1 MTTKKVREIMTK
13 DVIAVAPKTTIREA
27 AQLMVDH
34 GISGLPVVNDDGRM
48 VGIVTE
54 GDLIL
59 RQKPER
65 KVPWW
70 DLSLGPGEELARE
83 YQKAH
88 GTTVAEVMTRA
99 VLSIGPDLPIES
111 AADLLDGHRIRRLP
125 VIEDG
130 RLVGI
135 VSRGDLI
142 KTLAAAPAR
151 EGGHLPDLRLV
162 EEMKERL
169 AREPWVSR
177 GIVVHASDGIV
188 SLWGLI
194 ETEAEKAALETMAR
208 SIEGSRGVENHL
220 VVRSEI
226 PQSYV

>member
-1 MTTKKVREIMTK
+1 MKVREIMTK
-13 DVIAVAPKTTIREA
+13 DVIAVAPKTTIRDA
-27 AQLMVDH
+27 AGLMVDH
-34 GISGLPVVNDDGRM
+34 GISGLPVVTDDGRM

-70 DLSLGPGEELARE
+70 DLSLSPGEELARE
-83 YQKAH
+83 YQKLH
-88 GTTVAEVMTRA
+88 GMTVAEVMTRA
-99 VLSIGPDLPIES
+99 VVWIGPDAPIES
-111 AADLLDGHRIRRLP
+111 AAELLDRHRIRRLP
-125 VIEDG
+125 VIEDS

-135 VSRGDLI
+135 VSRADLI
-142 KTLAAAPAR
+142 KALAAAPAR
-151 EGGHLPDLRLV
+151 EERRFPDRRLV

-169 AREPWVSR
+169 VREPWASH
-177 GIVVHASDGIV
+177 GIAVHASDGV
-188 SLWGLI
+188 LSLWGLV

-208 SIEGSRGVENHL
+208 SIEGTRGIENHL

-226 PQSYV
+226 PHSYV